1 MRIVLALSLAVG
13 AFLMT
18 QGAATAAPLALSDHA
33 AATKT
38 LGENAGVERVGW
50 RGKTRRCARRY
61 ARQYCCVW
69 QCTPYWRPYQYYYWQ
84 HYYPYGGPLF

>member
-1 MRIVLALSLAVG
+1 MRTVLALSLAAG

-18 QGAATAAPLALSDHA
+18 QGVATAAPLALSDHA
-33 AATKT
+33 AVTQK
-38 LGENAGVERVGW
+38 LAGSAAEPV
-50 RGKTRRCARRY
+50 ARRY
-61 ARQYCCVW
+61 VRKRRRRCGW